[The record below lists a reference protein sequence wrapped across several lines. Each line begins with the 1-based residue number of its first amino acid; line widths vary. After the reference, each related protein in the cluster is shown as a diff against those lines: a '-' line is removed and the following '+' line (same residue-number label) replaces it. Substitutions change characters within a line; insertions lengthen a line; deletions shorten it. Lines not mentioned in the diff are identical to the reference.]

1 MFVFVWYT
9 SPLLFLLISA
19 YFSSLKNV
27 CKLKNTL
34 TSLASFCSE
43 TKTNLSVLQNQ
54 QSGTFI
60 KLINKNNN
68 GNYRP
73 LLMLL
78 MAIFCLQ
85 WCSQLCKC

>member
-1 MFVFVWYT
+1 MCLILCGKNC
-9 SPLLFLLISA
+9 PLLLLLISA
-19 YFSSLKNV
+19 YFSSK
-27 CKLKNTL
+27 KKHGKNTL
-34 TSLASFCSE
+34 TSLVSFGSE

-54 QSGTFI
+54 QSGAFI

-78 MAIFCLQ
+78 MAIFCL
-85 WCSQLCKC
+85 